1 MARSFLL
8 AALAAACALS
18 VAAVGGDAR
27 TNARAARRAGAQRL
41 RLSEQEAASTSC
53 YNFPENYGTVS
64 VSMSGVATSL
74 GNVGAYASQSNVASG
89 STITAAY
96 VNSQYGGPT
105 TAESYLMPSPVP
117 TSPSGSC
124 TAPTSS
130 TFTATQQ
137 LWNVLGKTLS
147 FTVDLSSAG
156 CGCNAAFCACGAR
169 SLERFRARLRVPPRA
184 RRPAKFLA
192 SYQLTHAAPLPT
204 LYAAADFVQ
213 MPGFSSSGA
222 IVPGPNYDGYC
233 DAQGYP
239 SYCPETDIFEANT
252 AGAQFTAHGCT
263 ATTNAA
269 TGTTS
274 YSSCDSGGYN
284 SNPTCGTTTAYGPG
298 STYTIDTTKSFTVST
313 SFPVDSSGSL
323 TDMQT
328 TLTQGSNSL
337 SYSLAKSGRAG
348 SYSLATTLASTTAA
362 FKLGMVPVVSFW
374 GKSSGEM
381 SWLDT
386 FNSQNLCQA
395 CASCAVDSKAVFSNI
410 SLGPLAT
417 AASSFVAAC
426 PTSNQATSCST
437 SSVSARKSRYVKGG
451 KKAASK

>member
-1 MARSFLL
+1 MARSSLL

-156 CGCNAAFCACGAR
+156 CGCNAAF
-169 SLERFRARLRVPPRA
+169 
-184 RRPAKFLA
+184 
-192 SYQLTHAAPLPT
+192 Y
-204 LYAAADFVQ
+204 FVQ